1 MRARERCRVG
11 KGAPPAFR
19 RSHSV
24 ARLCPLYAL
33 LLCAFTLLPLAGR
46 AQDLPPRA
54 IRIIVPSPPGAAGDI
69 SARLIGQKLSES
81 LRQPVVVENQA
92 GASGAIGMSMLRRAA
107 PDGTTVGVV
116 IALAQTID
124 RIQNKK
130 ASFDIVKDFTPI
142 TAIANNPAGLVVNSR
157 LAAASLTAFVDH
169 VRKHP
174 REISYASGG
183 IGTAH
188 HLYGQILNR
197 TADIEM
203 LYVPYKG
210 VAPAV
215 NDVLG
220 GHVPAAIVSLATA
233 LPHIQSGQLRLLTV
247 FDTKRYAKLPDVPTI
262 AEEMPGFVPGRT
274 WIGLLGPPELP
285 AAITARLHDEVV
297 RILNS
302 ADVQHVLGDNG
313 LETIANTPSE
323 FAAMIEED
331 AKIWDAAAASAGLL
345 AQ

>member
-1 MRARERCRVG
+1 MRRFG
-11 KGAPPAFR
+11 
-19 RSHSV
+19 
-24 ARLCPLYAL
+24 L
-33 LLCAFTLLPLAGR
+33 LLIVLALLPLAAQ
-46 AQDLPPRA
+46 AQDFPSRP
-54 IRIIVPSPPGAAGDI
+54 IRIIVPNPPGGAGDI

-81 LRQPVVVENQA
+81 LRQPIVIENQA
-92 GASGAIGMSMLRRAA
+92 GASGSIGMNMLKRAA
-107 PDGTTVGVV
+107 PDGHTIGVV
-116 IALAQTID
+116 ISLAQTID
-124 RIQNKK
+124 LIQNKQ

-157 LAAASLTAFVDH
+157 IAAASLTAFVDL

-174 REISYASGG
+174 RELSYASGG

-197 TADIEM
+197 TAGIEM

-274 WIGLLGPPELP
+274 WIGLLGPPDLP
-285 AAITARLHDEVV
+285 ATTTARLHDEVV

-302 ADVQHVLGDNG
+302 ADAQRVLGDNG
-313 LETIANTPSE
+313 LEPIANTPSE

-345 AQ
+345 GQ

>member
-1 MRARERCRVG
+1 MG
-11 KGAPPAFR
+11 KGAPLAFR
-19 RSHSV
+19 RGHSV
-24 ARLCPLYAL
+24 TRLCPFYAL
-33 LLCAFTLLPLAGR
+33 LLCAFTLLPLGGK

-54 IRIIVPSPPGAAGDI
+54 IRIVVPSPPGAAGDI
-69 SARLIGQKLSES
+69 SARLIGQKLSEG

-157 LAAASLTAFVDH
+157 LTAASLSAFVDL
-169 VRKHP
+169 VRKRP

-197 TADIEM
+197 TAGIEM

-262 AEEMPGFVPGRT
+262 VEEMPGFVPGRT

-285 AAITARLHDEVV
+285 AATTARLHDEVV

-302 ADVQHVLGDNG
+302 AEAQRVLGENG
-313 LETIANTPSE
+313 LETIANTPSA

-331 AKIWDAAAASAGLL
+331 ARIWDAAAASAGLL
-345 AQ
+345 GQ

>member
-1 MRARERCRVG
+1 MG
-11 KGAPPAFR
+11 KGAPLAFR
-19 RSHSV
+19 RGHSV
-24 ARLCPLYAL
+24 TRLCPFYAL
-33 LLCAFTLLPLAGR
+33 LLCAFTLLPLGGK

-54 IRIIVPSPPGAAGDI
+54 IRIVVPSPPGAAGDI

-157 LAAASLTAFVDH
+157 LTAASLSAFVDL
-169 VRKHP
+169 VRKRP

-197 TADIEM
+197 TAGIEM

-302 ADVQHVLGDNG
+302 AEAQRVLGENG
-313 LETIANTPSE
+313 LETIANTPSA

>member
-1 MRARERCRVG
+1 
-11 KGAPPAFR
+11 
-19 RSHSV
+19 
-24 ARLCPLYAL
+24 
-33 LLCAFTLLPLAGR
+33 
-46 AQDLPPRA
+46 
-54 IRIIVPSPPGAAGDI
+54 
-69 SARLIGQKLSES
+69 
-81 LRQPVVVENQA
+81 
-92 GASGAIGMSMLRRAA
+92 
-107 PDGTTVGVV
+107 
-116 IALAQTID
+116 
-124 RIQNKK
+124 
-130 ASFDIVKDFTPI
+130 
-142 TAIANNPAGLVVNSR
+142 VVNSR
-157 LAAASLTAFVDH
+157 LAAASLTAFVDL

-197 TADIEM
+197 TAGIEM

-262 AEEMPGFVPGRT
+262 AEEMPAFVPGRT
-274 WIGLLGPPELP
+274 WIGLLGPPQLP
-285 AAITARLHDEVV
+285 AATTTRLHDKVV

-302 ADVQHVLGDNG
+302 AEVQRVLGDNG
-313 LETIANTPSE
+313 LETIANTPSA

-331 AKIWDAAAASAGLL
+331 ARIWDAAAASAGLL
-345 AQ
+345 GQ

>member
-1 MRARERCRVG
+1 MSRA
-11 KGAPPAFR
+11 
-19 RSHSV
+19 SSQ
-24 ARLCPLYAL
+24 YAL
-33 LLCAFTLLPLAGR
+33 LVFAFALLPLSAN
-46 AQDLPPRA
+46 AQELPPRP
-54 IRIIVPSPPGAAGDI
+54 IRIIVPSPPGATSDI

-81 LRQPVVVENQA
+81 LRQPVVVENQG
-92 GASGAIGMSMLRRAA
+92 GASGAIGMGMLRRAA
-107 PDGTTVGVV
+107 PDGTTLGVV

-130 ASFDIVKDFTPI
+130 ASFDITKDFTPI

-157 LAAASLTAFVDH
+157 ITAASLTAFVDL

-188 HLYGQILNR
+188 HLYGQMLNR
-197 TADIEM
+197 TAGIEM
-203 LYVPYKG
+203 LYIPYKG
-210 VAPAV
+210 VAPAL

-220 GHVPAAIVSLATA
+220 GHVPAAIVSLTTA
-233 LPHIQSGQLRLLTV
+233 LPHIQSGELHLLTV

-262 AEEMPGFVPGRT
+262 AEEVPGFVPGRT
-274 WIGLLGPPELP
+274 WIGLLGPPNLP
-285 AAITARLHDEVV
+285 TAITARLHDEVV

-302 ADVQHVLGDNG
+302 ADVQQVLGDNG
-313 LETIANTPSE
+313 LDTIANSPSD
-323 FAAMIEED
+323 FAAMIQED

-345 AQ
+345 GQ

>member
-11 KGAPPAFR
+11 KGAPPEFR
-19 RSHSV
+19 RGHGV
-24 ARLCPLYAL
+24 TRLSQLYAL
-33 LLCAFTLLPLAGR
+33 LLCAFALLPLAGK
-46 AQDLPPRA
+46 AQELPPRA

-69 SARLIGQKLSES
+69 SARLIGTKLSES

-107 PDGTTVGVV
+107 PDGTTLGVV

-130 ASFDIVKDFTPI
+130 ASFDITKDFTPI

-157 LAAASLTAFVDH
+157 ITAASLTAFVDL

-197 TADIEM
+197 TAGIEM

-233 LPHIQSGQLRLLTV
+233 LPYIQSGQLRLLTV
-247 FDTKRYAKLPDVPTI
+247 FDIKRYAKLPDVPTI

-274 WIGLLGPPELP
+274 WIGLLGPPDLP
-285 AAITARLHDEVV
+285 AA
-297 RILNS
+297 
-302 ADVQHVLGDNG
+302 
-313 LETIANTPSE
+313 

-331 AKIWDAAAASAGLL
+331 ARIWDAAAASAGLL
-345 AQ
+345 GQ